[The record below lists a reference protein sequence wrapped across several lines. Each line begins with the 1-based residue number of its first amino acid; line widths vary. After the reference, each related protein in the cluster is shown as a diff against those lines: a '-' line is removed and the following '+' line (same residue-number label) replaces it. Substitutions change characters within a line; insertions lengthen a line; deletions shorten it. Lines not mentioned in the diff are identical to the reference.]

1 MNKLERKMIRFVCEE
16 AYVNQDENPYKI
28 YVNLGDYFHKK
39 VCFVRCMVDTH
50 KGYMITISRD
60 GSRTGY
66 LQYLGHNLEVI
77 EQYKTLEELNKDF
90 QLCKD
95 YNEY

>member
-1 MNKLERKMIRFVCEE
+1 MKIKGFDETKGGYFVGR
-16 AYVNQDENPYKI
+16 YVEYWKS
-28 YVNLGDYFHKK
+28 GDYFHKK
-39 VCFVRCMVDTH
+39 VCFVRCMINTH
-50 KGYMITISRD
+50 NGYMITIAKD
-60 GSRTGY
+60 GSCIGY